1 MQIISS
7 ILNLQLNTIDDP
19 LMAKLFEESQD
30 RIKSMSLVH
39 ENIYK
44 TKNVDKI
51 NFKEYVKTLIT
62 NLFHS
67 YTMNSS
73 VSFNNDI
80 EDIFLSI
87 DLGVPCGLIIN
98 EIVSNSMKYAFA
110 NKPDGIV
117 YISLKKLKNK
127 NLELIISD
135 NGIGVSNDLNIEE
148 SETLGLQIVSALV
161 SQIDGE
167 IEIDNSN
174 GTKFTIIFKDKI

>member
-1 MQIISS
+1 
-7 ILNLQLNTIDDP
+7 
-19 LMAKLFEESQD
+19 
-30 RIKSMSLVH
+30 
-39 ENIYK
+39 
-44 TKNVDKI
+44 
-51 NFKEYVKTLIT
+51 
-62 NLFHS
+62 
-67 YTMNSS
+67 MNSS